1 MATNIANKYYVKR
14 GSQQFATISSL
25 FGGVRILKV
34 EGMTG
39 VGSAKNIYTASWV
52 NSQREDYMVA
62 GSDVVRE
69 NVDID
74 ITFIVGNKYGATNVR
89 EQHDAFIAYMTDG
102 ELYIKS
108 DYTGRTLRC
117 VSLKDYK
124 PTTVHIKREGSSN
137 DYIIGT
143 ISMHTLDNRAGDGDG
158 YVANPYPSS
167 GGDTPT
173 PTPTQI
179 NSSNVYDTALGAT
192 QASLNQL
199 FNGKADSSDTYTK
212 TQVNNLLSSK
222 QDTIN
227 DLSTIRYGAEKGST
241 SLQGITQQQFNR
253 IFD

>member
-25 FGGVRILKV
+25 FGGVRILKI

-52 NSQREDYMVA
+52 NSQMEDYMVA

-124 PTTVHIKREGSSN
+124 PTTVHIKREGIGN

-143 ISMHTLDNRAGDGDG
+143 ISMHTLDNRAGDCDG

-199 FNGKADSSDTYTK
+199 FNGK
-212 TQVNNLLSSK
+212 

-227 DLSTIRYGAEKGST
+227 DLSTIRSGAEKGST
-241 SLQGITQQQFNR
+241 SLQEITQQQFNA